1 MRLMVLVHNLQ
12 AVLPGFGCLGH
23 WCLDVGNCGCVS
35 GRESRS
41 RDKTWAYKRLPAM
54 VVISETRATWK
65 YSLHRA
71 VETSEFD
78 GGEFVIAEYVHE
90 VGVVLSIGRRSC
102 ARHELNFALDSGK
115 EAANAHEPAVLNVVE
130 VGLCVL

>member
-1 MRLMVLVHNLQ
+1 MGIQ
-12 AVLPGFGCLGH
+12 TIASDGGDIG
-23 WCLDVGNCGCVS
+23 D
-35 GRESRS
+35 S
-41 RDKTWAYKRLPAM
+41 RDLEIQSAP
-54 VVISETRATWK
+54 
-65 YSLHRA
+65 

-78 GGEFVIAEYVHE
+78 GGEFVIAEDVHE

-130 VGLCVL
+130 VSLCVLYHGRVCASL